1 MQSLDLKISG
11 LYTFGS
17 ELSEAPPGA
26 LSKADNIVI
35 NRPSVAEPRRGFDRM
50 PGAFSD
56 VTYRANKLF
65 FYQNQTLCHYSTAT
79 LAYNTGSVWSN
90 YTGTFNP
97 PSATVKVR
105 ACEANQNFYF
115 TTSAGVFKLDSY
127 SATPLLSG
135 AYKGL
140 DLTASLS
147 ATAGWLTVSYR
158 VAYRV
163 VWGYYDANNNLI
175 LGAPSQRETIK
186 NTAGALQSV
195 SIRATAPVGVT
206 TSWIY
211 QLYRSEMVDN
221 TTATTEPTDEMRLVY
236 QGSPNSTDISNGYV
250 TIADITD
257 DTLRLGATI
266 YTAASQEGLANGNE
280 RPPLAKDVA
289 VYKNVM
295 FYGNTISKQRYYLT
309 MLSVGGTNGIAVNDT
324 VTIGG
329 VAYTGKAAE
338 APASAQF
345 AVATTGSA
353 SQNIRD
359 TAVSLCRVINQYSS
373 STVYAYYLS
382 SSADLPGKILLEERS
397 IGGGAFYAVSTR
409 ATCWSP
415 SLPTSGTTQASV
427 ADTFKNAIYF
437 SKVSQPEAVPI
448 ANYLFAGSAQKNI
461 LRILPLRDSL
471 FILKEDGIYRLTG
484 ENPASFRLDLLDST
498 AILLAPDSAVVLNN
512 QIYALTSQGVVAITD
527 TGVSVLSRPIE
538 STLLSLQG
546 ADLAVLKN
554 ASFGVSYESERKYVL
569 FVLSATG
576 DTKPTQAF
584 VYNTFTNSW
593 TRWPL
598 TKTCGGVNPA
608 DDKLY
613 LGDGSSPY
621 VNIERKA
628 FKYSDYADYGMS
640 ITISAVSGKVLTVT
654 NSDQIAVG
662 DVIYQTAS
670 IFSTVA
676 SVDTVAG
683 TVTTTV
689 TAAFTAAAA
698 DVLKAISTAISWIPF
713 TFGNPGMD
721 KHIREVLV
729 LFKSDFT
736 GTGTLR
742 FSSDKSKADETETIT
757 GTALG
762 LWGLFPWGSVPWG
775 GANVRKPYRKFVPR
789 NKQRCTQL
797 TVGFEH
803 STGFAAYQLNGISE
817 PGEMQSERVS
827 R

>member
-35 NRPSVAEPRRGFDRM
+35 NRPSVAEPRRGFDRVT
-50 PGAFSD
+50 GSFSD
-56 VTYRANKLF
+56 ATYRANKVF
-65 FYQNQTLCHYSTAT
+65 FYQDKTLAHYSTAS
-79 LAYNTGSVWSN
+79 LAYNTGSAWSV
-90 YTGTFNP
+90 YSGTFNP

-115 TTSAGVFKLDSY
+115 TTAAGVNKLDSY
-127 SATPLLSG
+127 SATPQLSG

-147 ATAGWLTVSYR
+147 ASSGWLTVNFR
-158 VAYRV
+158 VAYRAI
-163 VWGYYDANNNLI
+163 WGYYDANNNLI
-175 LGAPSQRETIK
+175 LGTPSQRESIK
-186 NTAGALQSV
+186 NTAGSLQSV
-195 SIRATAPVGVT
+195 SVKATIPTGVT
-206 TSWIY
+206 TAWIY

-221 TTATTEPTDEMRLVY
+221 ITATTEPTNEMRLVY
-236 QGSPNSTDISNGYV
+236 QGSPNSTDITNGYV

-280 RPPLAKDVA
+280 RPPLAKDIA

-295 FYGNTISKQRYYLT
+295 FYANTVSKHRYYLT
-309 MLSVGGTNGIAVNDT
+309 MLSVGGTNGIAANDT

-329 VAYTGKAAE
+329 VTYTGKAAE
-338 APASAQF
+338 TPASAQF
-345 AVATTGSA
+345 AVVTSGSA

-359 TAVSLCRVINQYSS
+359 TAVSLCRVINQYAS

-382 SSADLPGKILLEERS
+382 ASSDLPGKILLEERA
-397 IGGGAFYAVSTR
+397 IGGAAFYALSSR
-409 ATCWSP
+409 STCWSP
-415 SLPTSGTTQASV
+415 ALPTSGITQASV
-427 ADTFKNAIYF
+427 ADTFKNAVYF
-437 SKVSQPEAVPI
+437 SKVSQPEAVPL

-498 AILLAPDSAVVLNN
+498 AILIAPESAVVLNN
-512 QIYALTSQGVVAITD
+512 QIFALTSQGVVAITD

-546 ADLAVLKN
+546 ADLTVLKN
-554 ASFGVSYESERKYVL
+554 ATFGVSYESERKYIL
-569 FVLSATG
+569 FVLSANG

-598 TKTCGGVNPA
+598 SKTCGGVNPS

-613 LGDGSSPY
+613 LGDGGSSY

-628 FKYSDYADYGMS
+628 FKYTDYVDYGL
-640 ITISAVSGKVLTVT
+640 TVTVSAVAGKVLTLT
-654 NSDQIAVG
+654 NSDQISIG
-662 DVIYQTAS
+662 DVIYQSAS
-670 IFSTVA
+670 VFSTVA
-676 SVDTVAG
+676 AVDTVAG

-689 TAAFTAAAA
+689 TAAFTVASA
-698 DVLKAISTAISWIPF
+698 DVLKAISSAIAWIPF

-721 KHIREVLV
+721 KHVREVLV

-736 GTGTLR
+736 GTGTIR
-742 FSSDKSKADETETIT
+742 FSSDKSRADETETIT
-757 GTALG
+757 GTTIG

-775 GANVRKPYRKFVPR
+775 GANVRKPYRVFVPR

-803 STGFAAYQLNGISE
+803 STGYAAYQLNGISE